1 MKVFG
6 FSLLTLLLFF
16 VFFVVGAKYGGGIV
30 AKIPLVNKL

>member
-16 VFFVVGAKYGGGIV
+16 VFFVIGAKYGAGVV
-30 AKIPLVNKL
+30 AKIPLVNRI